1 LVNFRHNDQAVLKK
15 SMDRHLPLIKFP
27 TTWTLVLVIT
37 IALLFNTPLA
47 RTTKPLH
54 ELKIV
59 LQLSEST
66 SNGRSRRWL
75 TLPFLG
81 S

>member
-1 LVNFRHNDQAVLKK
+1 MNKLFSDISMVRHF
-15 SMDRHLPLIKFP
+15 SLIKFP

-37 IALLFNTPLA
+37 IALLFNTPIA

-54 ELKIV
+54 ELKVV

-66 SNGRSRRWL
+66 PTGRLRRWL